1 MVQDQMQQ
9 GYLTEIYIYICSYR
23 MSGQEQEAWNKPHD
37 RSNWQERTWHHND
50 PGTLTNEQTGLSEGD
65 NTRWHEWD
73 WLPWKRRTEVSVI
86 TPINP
91 NKQTEGK
98 EGRQTSQLGLILII
112 INKLIGNTLRLL
124 YMDLKFWKNLPLE
137 ILSHSPPELH
147 CLTHRFSCLFWLA
160 TQLCI
165 VTGIIQKQ
173 QLKALRV
180 FIHPCGRIRFFR
192 DWKV

>member
-1 MVQDQMQQ
+1 MVQDQMQE
-9 GYLTEIYIYICSYR
+9 GYLTEIYIYIQYICRYR

-124 YMDLKFWKNLPLE
+124 YMDLKFWKNLPLGNTLPLTTWATLPDPQIQLP
-137 ILSHSPPELH
+137 ILTCNTVVH
-147 CLTHRFSCLFWLA
+147 CHWYHTKTTIESIACFHTSLWAYQVL
-160 TQLCI
+160 
-165 VTGIIQKQ
+165 
-173 QLKALRV
+173 
-180 FIHPCGRIRFFR
+180 
-192 DWKV
+192 